1 MNKQSLSFEQIL
13 ILVRQLPQQE
23 QIELRHEIEKN
34 LIKQQIQ
41 CRSQTFKSL
50 IEQVQPVSSAFDSQK
65 AKEEYLNQ
73 KYDL

>member
-50 IEQVQPVSSAFDSQK
+50 IQQVQPVSSDFDTQK
-65 AKEEYLNQ
+65 AKEDYLKQ
-73 KYDL
+73 KYNL

>member
-13 ILVRQLPQQE
+13 TLVRQLSQEE

-65 AKEEYLNQ
+65 SKEEYLNQ

>member
-13 ILVRQLPQQE
+13 TLVRQLPQEE

-50 IEQVQPVSSAFDSQK
+50 IEQVQPVSSTVNSRK